1 MTLLEERNIRAYDL
15 WRLALQQKNIDDRI
29 ELLEKSSALDAYRP
43 NVWHALA
50 KCYYNVNRYNDC
62 ERAINLGLLIDEH
75 DEFLLKDKMWFEL
88 DRGNTPAA
96 IEAIDKM
103 PVPAKTRERNE
114 RARLRISILIT
125 ANRFEEALEDLTK
138 LTNRPHPA
146 MEDLAD
152 LGRLAEQMDRQE
164 TALDAFT
171 RLRKMNPKDKSL
183 ARVVED
189 FFLRHP

>member
-15 WRLALQQKNIDDRI
+15 WLLALKQNNANDRI
-29 ELLEKSSALDAYRP
+29 ELLEKSSNLDAYRP
-43 NVWHALA
+43 IVWHALA
-50 KCYYNVNRYNDC
+50 KCYYKVNRFDDC

-75 DEFLLKDKMWFEL
+75 DEFLLRDKMWFEL

-114 RARLRISILIT
+114 RARLRISVLIT

-138 LTNRPHPA
+138 LASRPHPA

-152 LGRLAEQMDRQE
+152 LGQLAEQMNRQE
-164 TALDAFT
+164 IALEAFT
-171 RLRKMNPKDKSL
+171 RLRRMNPKDKRI
-183 ARVVED
+183 ARAVED
-189 FFLRHP
+189 FFLRHH

>member
-1 MTLLEERNIRAYDL
+1 MALLEERNNRAYDL
-15 WRLALQQKNIDDRI
+15 WRLALEQKNVNDRI
-29 ELLEKSSALDAYRP
+29 ELLEKSSNLDAYQL

-50 KCYYNVNRYNDC
+50 KCYYKVNRFDDC

-75 DEFLLKDKMWFEL
+75 NEFLLSDKMWFEL

-103 PVPAKTRERNE
+103 PVPANARERNE

-138 LTNRPHPA
+138 LASRPHPA

-152 LGRLAEQMDRQE
+152 LGRLAEQTGRQE
-164 TALDAFT
+164 MALEAFT
-171 RLRKMNPKDKSL
+171 RLRKMNPKDKRL
-183 ARVVED
+183 ARAVED